1 MSPVRIW
8 IGLVLL
14 ALGVIGILQAAGAG
28 LGGVIDW
35 WPIAVIGLGLTALV
49 MRRRATVGPLLIIAL
64 GFVLLADQLS
74 WTTGSLFGPALLVV
88 LGLIVLFGLTRSH
101 RSYSTGSESTFA
113 LFGGT
118 RVTDRSEHLQ
128 RCDATAIAGSV
139 TLDLREARIDETA
152 TVEAF
157 ALMGGVDVLVP
168 HGWRVAING
177 TPILGGFD
185 DKTRGDGYLPPNAP
199 VLKIDGLA
207 ILGGVTVANEPR
219 TLEHPQDTRVDHT
232 T

>member
-1 MSPVRIW
+1 MTPVRIW

-28 LGGVIDW
+28 LGGVTDW

-49 MRRRATVGPLLIIAL
+49 TRRRATVGPLLLIAL

-88 LGLIVLFGLTRSH
+88 VGLIVLFGLTRSNH
-101 RSYSTGSESTFA
+101 SPSTGSGSTFA

-118 RVTDRSEHLQ
+118 RMTDRSEHLQ

-139 TLDLREARIDETA
+139 TLDLRESRIDEAA
-152 TVEAF
+152 TVDAF

-168 HGWRVAING
+168 HGWRVAIKG
-177 TPILGGFD
+177 TP
-185 DKTRGDGYLPPNAP
+185 
-199 VLKIDGLA
+199 

-219 TLEHPQDTRVDHT
+219 ALDHHQDTTIAHQN
-232 T
+232 